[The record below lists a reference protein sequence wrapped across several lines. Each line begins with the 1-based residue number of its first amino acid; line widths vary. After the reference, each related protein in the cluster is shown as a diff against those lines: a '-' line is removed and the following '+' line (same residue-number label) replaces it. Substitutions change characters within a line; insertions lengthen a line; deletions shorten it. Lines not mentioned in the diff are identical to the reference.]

1 MNASLDLPVRPLPGV
16 PSVAVLVELAA
27 GPFAGGHV
35 KCWERFAE
43 AAAALDPRD
52 LGVDLTIYVLGER
65 EWIQPLS
72 PAVRYVAL
80 KPVVGTR
87 SVVRLVG
94 GVDAT
99 DFARYH
105 PRLAQLLPGHDVWHL
120 THAFAFARTAVRL
133 ARDNPRAR
141 LVASVHTDV
150 PALTAA
156 YVRQTMRGIPGLA
169 SLAVRRDGRAGP
181 VEWAAALAR
190 RRRDRLLRAC
200 ERVLVASADE
210 RAEIAK
216 VLGAAKVAPLGR
228 GIDRERFRPDP
239 GVRAALTAGHAV
251 PPDRLA
257 VLFVGRVDASKRII
271 VLAEAIRLLRDEGYP
286 VHLVVAGSGSDAG
299 RLPGLL
305 GDAVTLLGPV
315 PQDRLA
321 RIYAGCDVLAFP
333 SRTETVGN
341 VVAEA
346 MACGLPVLL
355 PAGARTSGWLQEP
368 GKDGVLVADDT
379 PGGWAA
385 ELARLVDRPDL
396 RRQLAVN
403 AAQTASTWHR
413 SWEQVLREELLPV
426 WRDTADRHAG
436 SGDPLLTVE

>member
-216 VLGAAKVAPLGR
+216 VLGAGKVAPLGR

-271 VLAEAIRLLRDEGYP
+271 VLAEAIRLLRDQGYP

-299 RLPGLL
+299 RLPGML

-333 SRTETVGN
+333 SAYRDGRQRGGRGD
-341 VVAEA
+341 
-346 MACGLPVLL
+346 GLRSAGAAAGRGAHQRLAAGAGQGRGARRRRHPGRLGRGAG
-355 PAGARTSGWLQEP
+355 PAGRPP
-368 GKDGVLVADDT
+368 GPAPPTG
-379 PGGWAA
+379 
-385 ELARLVDRPDL
+385 RQ
-396 RRQLAVN
+396 RR
-403 AAQTASTWHR
+403 
-413 SWEQVLREELLPV
+413 
-426 WRDTADRHAG
+426 ADRQYLAPLLGAGAARGAAAGVARHGRPHAG
-436 SGDPLLTVE
+436 SGDPLLTAE

>member
-1 MNASLDLPVRPLPGV
+1 M
-16 PSVAVLVELAA
+16 
-27 GPFAGGHV
+27 
-35 KCWERFAE
+35 
-43 AAAALDPRD
+43 
-52 LGVDLTIYVLGER
+52 
-65 EWIQPLS
+65 
-72 PAVRYVAL
+72 
-80 KPVVGTR
+80 
-87 SVVRLVG
+87 
-94 GVDAT
+94 
-99 DFARYH
+99 
-105 PRLAQLLPGHDVWHL
+105 
-120 THAFAFARTAVRL
+120 
-133 ARDNPRAR
+133 
-141 LVASVHTDV
+141 

-181 VEWAAALAR
+181 WKWAAALAR

-216 VLGAAKVAPLGR
+216 GCSARQGGAAGPRHRPVRFAPTPGF
-228 GIDRERFRPDP
+228 GCADRLARQ
-239 GVRAALTAGHAV
+239 
-251 PPDRLA
+251 PDRLA
-257 VLFVGRVDASKRII
+257 VLFVGRVDLQRII

-299 RLPGLL
+299 RLPGML

-385 ELARLVDRPDL
+385 ELARLVDRRTCAANWPSTPPRPRVPGTAPGAGAARGAAAGVARHGRPARGQ
-396 RRQLAVN
+396 RRP
-403 AAQTASTWHR
+403 AAHRGVTAAWS
-413 SWEQVLREELLPV
+413 
-426 WRDTADRHAG
+426 
-436 SGDPLLTVE
+436 DPLPAGE